1 MIEWLMLFALGFLV
15 ASLLALA
22 LIPPVHARATR
33 LAARRI
39 IVDIPI
45 SMAEIRA
52 DRDSLRAEFAVSSR
66 RLEMRIEELTA
77 RMAGQ
82 LAELGRKSDTINR
95 LKIELAASHA
105 RIKARQGIDPEL
117 RDERHEAEAGPPVAA
132 VPPDRRTLHERLA
145 DLAELNPNLAS
156 SPLVSAE
163 GNAPVS
169 PTPSM
174 NGTRFPPA
182 PAQR

>member
-22 LIPPVHARATR
+22 IIPLVHARATR

-39 IVDIPI
+39 LVDIPI
-45 SMAEIRA
+45 SMAEIHA

-66 RLEMRIEELTA
+66 RLEVRIEQLTA
-77 RMAGQ
+77 RMAKQ
-82 LAELGRKSDTINR
+82 QAELGRKSDEVNR
-95 LKIELAASHA
+95 LKIALAASGAEIPA
-105 RIKARQGIDPEL
+105 REAVDPEL
-117 RDERHEAEAGPPVAA
+117 RGEPHEAEAGTHAA
-132 VPPDRRTLHERLA
+132 AGPPDRRSLHDR
-145 DLAELNPNLAS
+145 LAELAEHNPDLAS
-156 SPLVSAE
+156 SPLVPPG

-182 PAQR
+182 PG